1 MPSTQQTL
9 ARAST
14 SRPRTRTH
22 TYEASIRWTGNR
34 GDGTAAYDRYG
45 RDYDIDSPGRPTL
58 RGSSDTTFGG
68 DAARYTP
75 EDHLVAA
82 LSGCHLLAYLA
93 LCARRGVVVV
103 AYADQASGEMV
114 ETVGGSGQFTDVTLR
129 PDVTIAAGSD
139 AALADALH
147 HEAHAQCYIAASVN
161 FPVRCEPTLR
171 VVDADED
178 EDLSAAPE
186 NR

>member
-1 MPSTQQTL
+1 MSSTQQSP
-9 ARAST
+9 APAST

-22 TYEASIRWTGNR
+22 TYATSIRWTGNR

-45 RDYDIDSPGRPTL
+45 RDYDIASPGRPTL
-58 RGSSDTTFGG
+58 QGSSDTVFGG
-68 DAARYTP
+68 DADRYTP

-114 ETVGGSGQFTDVTLR
+114 ETIGGGGHFTGVVLR
-129 PDVTIAAGSD
+129 PAVTIAAGSD
-139 AALADALH
+139 AVLAAALH
-147 HEAHAQCYIAASVN
+147 HEAHAQCYVAASVN

-171 VVDADED
+171 VVGSDNDD
-178 EDLSAAPE
+178 V
-186 NR
+186 